1 MEIIKIALAGGPG
14 SGKTTVCSALKN
26 ASTMLPEDTALVF
39 LPETATFHFSH
50 RDPVLTT
57 EESIPVRQHY
67 IFSSQLLTE
76 KTAEDT
82 AHACGKKRLIMITD
96 RGILDCAVYLE
107 HKDFLKASGL
117 NGLPLDHYDL
127 VLFFTGGADITE
139 DDTYRI
145 ESDEERRILADK
157 TYKTWSQVK
166 DHISFKE
173 IPQQETAEEKIREAK
188 LAINT
193 FLKETVFL

>member
-1 MEIIKIALAGGPG
+1 MEIIRIALAGGPG

-26 ASTMLPEDTALVF
+26 ASVQVPEDTALVF

-50 RDPVLTT
+50 RDPELTK

-82 AHACGKKRLIMITD
+82 AHTCGKKRLIMITD
-96 RGILDCAVYLE
+96 RGILDCAVYLAFE
-107 HKDFLKASGL
+107 DFLKASGL
-117 NGLPLDHYDL
+117 KALPLSHYDL

-139 DDTYRI
+139 DATYRI
-145 ESDEERRILADK
+145 ETDDERKILADE
-157 TYKTWSQVK
+157 TYRIWSQVK
-166 DHISFKE
+166 DQAVFKE
-173 IPQQETAEEKIREAK
+173 IPQQETAEQKIREAK
-188 LAINT
+188 QAVNT
-193 FLKETVFL
+193 FLKETVFI